1 MRRLLLIAIVLIAFA
16 SPAFAKTARIVILG
30 DSLTA
35 GYGLDPG
42 EAFPVKL
49 EAALKA
55 RGHDVQ
61 IINAGVS
68 GDTSTGGADRVDWV
82 LGDDPDAV
90 IVELGGNDAL
100 RGVSPEQTA
109 IALERIMTAIEAKK
123 LPALV
128 AGMMAPRNLGA
139 DYIAAFDPIY
149 PRLAEK
155 YGALLYPFFLDGV
168 AGDPKLNQ
176 PDGIHPNEAGVAVI
190 VERITPKVEELIARL
205 PGN

>member
-1 MRRLLLIAIVLIAFA
+1 MRRYLLIASALIACA
-16 SPAFAKTARIVILG
+16 APAFAKTARIVILG

-82 LGDDPDAV
+82 LGDNSDAV

-109 IALERIMTAIEAKK
+109 IALERIMTAVEAKK
-123 LPALV
+123 LPALI
-128 AGMMAPRNLGA
+128 AGMKAPRNLGA

-149 PRLAEK
+149 PQLAEK

>member
-1 MRRLLLIAIVLIAFA
+1 MRRLLLVVLTLWVLA
-16 SPAFAKTARIVILG
+16 SPALAKTARIVVLG
-30 DSLTA
+30 DSLSA

-55 RGHDVQ
+55 RGHDVE

-82 LGDDPDAV
+82 LGDNPDAV

-100 RGVSPEQTA
+100 RGISPVQTEA
-109 IALERIMTAIEAKK
+109 ALEKIMTAIAAKK
-123 LPALV
+123 LPVLV
-128 AGMMAPRNLGA
+128 AGMLAPRNLGQ
-139 DYIAAFDPIY
+139 DYIEVFDAIY
-149 PRLAEK
+149 PKLAAK
-155 YGALLYPFFLDGV
+155 HGAILYPFFLDGV
-168 AGDPKLNQ
+168 AGIQPLNQ
-176 PDGIHPNEAGVAVI
+176 ADGIHPNEKGVAII
-190 VERITPKVEELIARL
+190 VKRITPKVEELIGRL